1 MISFTT
7 HKFPFKRKLILFSDK
22 PSLKFGLFDV
32 YLQSFYKN
40 VKFGFRR
47 TPKYTK
53 IIDLSNDI
61 FIDSFS
67 RSTNYDIRKAKIE
80 NIICE
85 TTYDKVAFLAIY
97 NSFLSIR
104 KIYGTITDEEL
115 INYGEALII
124 RKAFINANETLVFH
138 SYIYDSNIKR
148 VRLLHSVSNTFDITK
163 IPEDKALIGRANK
176 LLHYDDMLYFKER
189 GCLTYDFGGYAYNT
203 DNKSL
208 IGINSFKDS
217 FGGIMVEESNYVSY
231 LIYLF
236 KLLTQRMRL
245 KD

>member
-7 HKFPFKRKLILFSDK
+7 HKIPINRKLILFSEK

-40 VKFGFRR
+40 TKIGFKR

-53 IIDLSNDI
+53 LIDISSDI

-67 RSTNYDIRKAKIE
+67 RSTQYDIRKAKLE

-85 TTYDKVAFLAIY
+85 TSNDKDSFIAIY

-104 KIYGTITDEEL
+104 KISGAKISEKELSIYGD
-115 INYGEALII
+115 AFII
-124 RKAFINANETLVFH
+124 RKAYINANETLVFH

-148 VRLLHSVSNTFDITK
+148 VRLLHSVSNNFDITK
-163 IPEDKALIGRANK
+163 MPEDKALIGRANK
-176 LLHYDDMLYFKER
+176 LLHYNDMLYFKEQ

-203 DNKSL
+203 NNKSL

-217 FGGIMVEESNYVSY
+217 FGGLMVEESNYVSY

-236 KLLTQRMRL
+236 KLLTNFT
-245 KD
+245 KK